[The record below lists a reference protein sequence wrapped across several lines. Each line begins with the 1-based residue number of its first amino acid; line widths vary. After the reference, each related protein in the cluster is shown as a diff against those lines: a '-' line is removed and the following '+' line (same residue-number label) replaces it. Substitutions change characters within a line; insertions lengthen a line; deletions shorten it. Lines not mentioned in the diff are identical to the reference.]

1 MLGNP
6 EASAQ
11 YARDCAKVQVFM
23 DRMKKPVV
31 AAVNG
36 YAMGGGL
43 EIAIRCHRMVATR
56 NATLQFPEITLG
68 ILPGIGGCVVPY
80 RRWPHAAQLFNE
92 MICFA
97 RPLKAA
103 EAAERGIV
111 AQLADDFDDLMV
123 KAVQEVNALQGNVPR
138 LAKGKL
144 ELPPIHLPDEP
155 RAGSQVLS
163 REAVAI
169 TIQTI
174 AAAAGTAK
182 LTDALEI
189 GYRGFGEIA
198 CTEAAR
204 EGISAFL
211 ERRKPVFKK

>member
-1 MLGNP
+1 
-6 EASAQ
+6 
-11 YARDCAKVQVFM
+11 
-23 DRMKKPVV
+23 
-31 AAVNG
+31 
-36 YAMGGGL
+36 
-43 EIAIRCHRMVATR
+43 
-56 NATLQFPEITLG
+56 
-68 ILPGIGGCVVPY
+68 
-80 RRWPHAAQLFNE
+80 

-123 KAVQEVNALQGNVPR
+123 KAVQEVNALQGHVPR

>member
-1 MLGNP
+1 
-6 EASAQ
+6 
-11 YARDCAKVQVFM
+11 
-23 DRMKKPVV
+23 
-31 AAVNG
+31 
-36 YAMGGGL
+36 
-43 EIAIRCHRMVATR
+43 VATR

-80 RRWPHAAQLFNE
+80 RRWPHAARLFNE

-103 EAAERGIV
+103 EAAEHGIV
-111 AQLADDFDDLMV
+111 TQLADDFDDLMA
-123 KAVQEVNALQGNVPR
+123 KAVQEVHALQGNIRRP
-138 LAKGKL
+138 AEGKL

-155 RAGSQVLS
+155 RAGSQLLS
-163 REAVAI
+163 REALAI

-174 AAAAGTAK
+174 TAAAGKAK
-182 LTDALEI
+182 LADALEI
-189 GYRGFGEIA
+189 GYRGFGAIA

-211 ERRKPVFKK
+211 EGRKPVFKK